1 MRAEEIIMKLKDQ
14 VAVVTG
20 GAQGIGR
27 SIAEALAREGAKIVV
42 SDINAEQA
50 SKTADELRQK
60 YGVETLAVDGNVSK
74 LADCDR
80 LVQSTLDKFSKI
92 NILINN
98 AGITRDNLVLRMSEQ
113 EWDAVIGVNLKG
125 VFNCIKAASRAM
137 LKQRSGRIVNIAS
150 VVGLMGNAGQANYS
164 ASKGGVI
171 ALTKTC
177 AREFASRN
185 VNVNAIA
192 PGFIRTAM
200 TDALTEETKKKLAE
214 QIPLGRLGEAEDVA
228 NAALFLCTDDSAYIT
243 GHVISV
249 NGGMYM

>member
-1 MRAEEIIMKLKDQ
+1 MKLKDQ

-27 SIAEALAREGAKIVV
+27 SIAEALAKEGANIVV
-42 SDINAEQA
+42 SDINAELA
-50 SKTADELRQK
+50 EKTAQEIKQNFK
-60 YGVETLAVDGNVSK
+60 VETLAVAGNVSVY
-74 LADCDR
+74 ADCEN
-80 LVQSTLDKFSKI
+80 LIQKSLDKFTKI

-98 AGITRDNLVLRMSEQ
+98 AGITRDNLILRMSDQ
-113 EWDAVIGVNLKG
+113 EWDSVIGVNLKG
-125 VFNCIKAASRAM
+125 VFNCTKAASKFL

-177 AREFASRN
+177 AREFSSRGIL
-185 VNVNAIA
+185 VNAIA

-200 TDALTEETKKKLAE
+200 TDALSEENKKKLAE
-214 QIPLGRLGEAEDVA
+214 QIPLSRLGEPEDIA
-228 NAALFLCTDDSAYIT
+228 KAAVFLCTEDSSYIT

>member
-1 MRAEEIIMKLKDQ
+1 MDTNNQ

-27 SIAEALAREGAKIVV
+27 AIAERLAEQKIRLVL
-42 SDINAEQA
+42 SDVNAEQVQ
-50 SKTADELRQK
+50 KTADELKAK
-60 YGVETLAVDGNVSK
+60 YQVETLAVAGDVSK
-74 LADCDR
+74 IADCEN
-80 LVQSTLDKFSKI
+80 LMQKALDKFLKI
-92 NILINN
+92 DILINN
-98 AGITRDNLVLRMSEQ
+98 AGITRDNLVMRMSDQ
-113 EWDAVIGVNLKG
+113 EWDSVINVNLKG
-125 VFNCIKAASRAM
+125 VFNCTKAVSRSM
-137 LKQRSGRIVNIAS
+137 LKQRSGRIINIAS

-177 AREFASRN
+177 AREFASRGIL
-185 VNVNAIA
+185 VNAIA

-200 TDALTEETKKKLAE
+200 TDKLTDDARKKLSE
-214 QIPLGRLGEAEDVA
+214 MIPLGRLGEADDIAKVA
-228 NAALFLCTDDSAYIT
+228 VFLSGDSSSYIT

>member
-1 MRAEEIIMKLKDQ
+1 MRLKDQ
-14 VAVVTG
+14 VAIVTG

-27 SIAEALAREGAKIVV
+27 SVSEALAKEGANIVV
-42 SDINAEQA
+42 SDINLEAAQ
-50 SKTADELRQK
+50 KTADEIKVK
-60 YGVETLAVDGNVSK
+60 YNVETLAVAGNVAIF
-74 LADCDR
+74 ADCEN
-80 LVQSTLDKFSKI
+80 LVQKSLDKFSKI

-98 AGITRDNLVLRMSEQ
+98 AGITKDNLVLRMSEA
-113 EWDAVIGVNLKG
+113 EWDSVISVNLKG
-125 VFNCIKAASRAM
+125 VFNCTKAASKFL

-177 AREFASRN
+177 AREFSSRG
-185 VNVNAIA
+185 VLVNAVA

-200 TDALTEETKKKLAE
+200 TDKLSDEQKNKLAE
-214 QIPLGRLGEAEDVA
+214 QIPLGRLGEPEDVA
-228 NAALFLCTDDSAYIT
+228 KACVFLSSDESSYIT
-243 GHVISV
+243 GLVVSV

>member
-1 MRAEEIIMKLKDQ
+1 MKLKDQ

-20 GAQGIGR
+20 AAQGIGR
-27 SIAEALAREGAKIVV
+27 SVAEALASEGAAIVV
-42 SDINAEQA
+42 SDINAELA
-50 SKTADELRQK
+50 EKTAGEIKQK
-60 YGVETLAVDGNVSK
+60 FGVETLAVAGNVAK
-74 LADCDR
+74 YEDCES
-80 LVQSTLDKFSKI
+80 LVQKTLDKFSKI

-98 AGITRDNLVLRMSEQ
+98 AGITRDNLILRMTDA
-113 EWDAVIGVNLKG
+113 EWDSVIAVNLKG
-125 VFNCIKAASRAM
+125 VFNCTKAASRFL

-177 AREFASRN
+177 AREFASRGI
-185 VNVNAIA
+185 NVNAIA

-200 TDALTEETKKKLAE
+200 TDALSEENKKKLSD
-214 QIPLGRLGEAEDVA
+214 QIPLSRLGEPEDVA
-228 NAALFLCTDDSAYIT
+228 KAALFLCTEDSSYIT